1 MPWQIMVS
9 FPRNERLNERRMGIH
24 MEITQSDLKILKNHH
39 KTILVKCYLYP
50 MFSDKGKTTLNTNYK
65 PIGNLEGE
73 ITGGSFNM
81 DASSDIRRT
90 LSLSLFVKD
99 SSLEIGE
106 DKKIWLDK
114 LIGVQI
120 GFEYGPQQ
128 IRWYPLGIF
137 VLKSANYNYSEE
149 TNELSLE
156 CSDLT
161 CLLNGE
167 RGGIVRGAKSVLIE
181 SGATVTPAVTDAI
194 QSDHAGFL
202 LTHEHY
208 TMWNDDILLG
218 FSVHIPKG
226 SNPYPVKNSPPV
238 YLNVNNLGYLPL
250 VDSKLNPIRLYKLE
264 NDKPYSFKYAKKV
277 TDNEAKDYFIFNEMN
292 TIQGAMESC
301 LRQFGG
307 ITGYNIA
314 DIGSTQTKT
323 PDNPYPCLI
332 PYDLSFDCGASA
344 YEIITTLRNLYS
356 GYDTYFDENGI
367 FICDEIPNG
376 ADEDC
381 LFDETVLEELV
392 ISEQDSYDLTAIKNI
407 TEIWGKSLETQ
418 HYCPAPVLTIDTKNR
433 ILKIALSIEY
443 YATDEQG
450 NKNQPYTYI
459 PNELTGFTCPEISG
473 IYSRTTINSY
483 RVQIKI
489 NDLEYMDLIQD
500 YTSKTPVTAADLL
513 DNTGYCFKPNYADT
527 NSIWHAIFYGAFEVH
542 AVDILR
548 NTPPASDEMEAYR
561 KQFNCNDIHI
571 TRIPDARFSVEKC
584 GELHRCLSG
593 GEYENIYTADLARQ
607 RAVYEN
613 WKSARF
619 TDGLTITSILIPF
632 LDVNRKIKYKSK
644 RTKETDTYLINKVS
658 FSFSDFT
665 TTIEMRKYYPD
676 YPELTT

>member
-1 MPWQIMVS
+1 
-9 FPRNERLNERRMGIH
+9 MGIH
-24 MEITQSDLKILKNHH
+24 MEITQTDLKILKEHH
-39 KTILVKCYLYP
+39 KTILVKCYLYH
-50 MFSDKGKTTLNTNYK
+50 MFSDKQKTVLNTNYK

-73 ITGGSFNM
+73 ITDGSFSM

-120 GFEYGPQQ
+120 GIEYGPKQ

-137 VLKSANYNYSEE
+137 VLKNANYNYSED

-181 SGATVTPAVTDAI
+181 SGATVTPVVTDII
-194 QSDHAGFL
+194 QFDYAGFL

-218 FSVHIPKG
+218 FTIHISKKFQP
-226 SNPYPVKNSPPV
+226 SSSKNSPPV
-238 YLNVNNLGYLPL
+238 YINVNNLGYLPL
-250 VDSKLNPIRLYKLE
+250 VDSDLNPIRLYKLE
-264 NDKPYSFKYAKKV
+264 NDKPYSFKYTKKV
-277 TDNEAKDYFIFNEMN
+277 TGNEAKEYLIFNEMN

-307 ITGYNIA
+307 IAGYNIA
-314 DIGSTQTKT
+314 SIGSTQTAT
-323 PDNPYPCLI
+323 QDNPYPCLI
-332 PYDLSFDCGASA
+332 PYDLNFDCGTSV
-344 YEIITTLRNLYS
+344 YEIITTLRDLYS

-376 ADEDC
+376 ADEGC

-392 ISEQDSYDLTAIKNI
+392 ISEQDSYDLTSIRNI
-407 TEIWGKSLETQ
+407 TEIWGKSLDTH
-418 HYCPAPVLTIDTKNR
+418 HYCPLPALTADSKNR
-433 ILKIALSIEY
+433 ILKIALPIEY

-450 NKNQPYTYI
+450 NQNQPYTYI
-459 PNELTGFTCPEISG
+459 SNELIGFTCPDISG
-473 IYSRTTINSY
+473 MYSRNILNSY

-489 NDLEYMDLIQD
+489 NDLEYMNLIQD
-500 YTSKTPVTAADLL
+500 YTSGTPVTVADLL
-513 DNTGYCFKPNYADT
+513 DNTGYCFKPNYSDT

-548 NTPPASDEMEAYR
+548 NTLPASEEMETYR
-561 KQFNCNDIHI
+561 KQFNCNNIHI

-584 GELHRCLSG
+584 GELHCCLSG

-607 RAVYEN
+607 RAIYEN

-619 TDGLTITSILIPF
+619 TDGLTVTTILIPF

-644 RTKETDTYLINKVS
+644 RTKKTDTYLINKVS

-665 TTIEMRKYYPD
+665 TTIEMRKYYSA